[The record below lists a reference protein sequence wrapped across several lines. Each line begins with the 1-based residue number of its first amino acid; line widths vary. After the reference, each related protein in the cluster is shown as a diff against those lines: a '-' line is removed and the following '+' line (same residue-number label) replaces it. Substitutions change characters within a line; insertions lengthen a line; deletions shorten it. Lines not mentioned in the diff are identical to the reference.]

1 MLVATKKAKVISFA
15 NHKGGVGK
23 TSCACNIG
31 AALANKGANVLLIDL
46 DPQANLSLSF
56 GIKDAQRNVYR
67 CLMGE
72 YRISE
77 VIMNIHEN
85 LEIVPTN
92 LELSGAEIELA
103 SESGRELLLRELLEE
118 VRDQYDYILIDSAP
132 SLGLLTLNSLTAADE
147 VYIPLQTQ
155 YLAVSGVETLRG
167 VIDKIRKRLNKNL
180 IIGGVIITQYDQRR
194 SLDVN
199 ITEVIK
205 EHFGDCVFDTK
216 IRSNVSIAEAPSA
229 GKDIFRYA
237 PKSNGAA
244 DFNQLVDEMLTK
256 YALRKNG

>member
-1 MLVATKKAKVISFA
+1 MIAKKKNAKVISFA

-31 AALANKGANVLLIDL
+31 AALANKGSNVLLVDL
-46 DPQANLSLSF
+46 DPQANLTLSL
-56 GIKDAQRNVYR
+56 GIKEEGRNIYK

-72 YRISE
+72 ACISD
-77 VIMNIHEN
+77 VIFNIHEN
-85 LEIVPTN
+85 FEIVPTS
-92 LELSGAEIELA
+92 LELSGAEIELSA
-103 SESGRELLLRELLEE
+103 ESGRELLLRELLEE

-155 YLAVSGVETLRG
+155 FLAVSGIETLRG
-167 VIDKIRKRLNKNL
+167 VIEKIRKRLNKSL
-180 IIGGVIITQYDQRR
+180 KIGGVIITQYDQRR
-194 SLDVN
+194 GLDVN
-199 ITEVIK
+199 IANLIR
-205 EHFGDCVFDTK
+205 EHFADCVFETK
-216 IRSNVSIAEAPSA
+216 IRANVSIAEAPSM

-244 DFNQLVDEMLTK
+244 DFNQLVDEMLAK
-256 YALRKNG
+256 YAMRKNG